1 MAAATPSRRS
11 RDAQHAAVLSPAA
24 TPSGPGPAAQLPRQQ
39 VELLLVH
46 LRKLVRAYK
55 KRQQHVELLRTALQ
69 AKTDALSAQRIR
81 LNEARLSSEG
91 AQRDLR
97 AAEEAISSLEFSRDN
112 LIKRVDTLR
121 DEVRR
126 PFGAPPA
133 RCGGSIRSPG
143 RAGGLVGEFCCCN
156 SSESTWAA
164 ATATQGPSPSHYGV
178 ARHLRRPRL
187 YDIAAAQIATG
198 IGAFVSLL
206 A

>member
-1 MAAATPSRRS
+1 M
-11 RDAQHAAVLSPAA
+11 SPAA
-24 TPSGPGPAAQLPRQQ
+24 PSSGPGPAAALPRQQ

-69 AKTDALSAQRIR
+69 AKTDALNAQRIR

-121 DEVRR
+121 DEV
-126 PFGAPPA
+126 
-133 RCGGSIRSPG
+133 
-143 RAGGLVGEFCCCN
+143 
-156 SSESTWAA
+156 STLR
-164 ATATQGPSPSHYGV
+164 TAVSV
-178 ARHLRRPRL
+178 RHLCPW
-187 YDIAAAQIATG
+187 G
-198 IGAFVSLL
+198 PGAEQGRS
-206 A
+206 